1 MFVAD
6 FIMEAKFSSF
16 VESFYLSLS
25 DMQYEEAQNQ
35 VKLMKKWYGAYS
47 ASIQSAEKEQ
57 IDKQLIDNMPLYE
70 QVKMLLSCYI

>member
-1 MFVAD
+1 
-6 FIMEAKFSSF
+6 MEAKFSSF

-25 DMQYEEAQNQ
+25 DAQYEEARNQ
-35 VKLMKKWYGAYS
+35 VELMKKWYEAYS

-70 QVKMLLSCYI
+70 QVNLILSCHI